1 MSTITE
7 DYYLCE
13 GIYLKANEKELID
26 ERKCNKKLHID
37 TNNNDKITVFEREV
51 KEWIIHPIN
60 TLIYDD
66 IKKIKTI
73 KDSSGNKIKI
83 VHYKYKPFKNAIA
96 ILFSAFSYI
105 EKIQRYYNGTPFI
118 NGDRNST
125 ALLVE
130 GLKRIFNNLQNVND
144 DDDLKDIL
152 KKTRHSMMHY
162 GMIGDSVLLNYLHE
176 DFDEAIK
183 YDSTT
188 KNIKI
193 SPYHLYNSILKDFEN
208 YIKLLKTPTKTILL
222 SNFNIV
228 FKKVYEDEIN
238 HLKP

>member
-105 EKIQRYYNGTPFI
+105 EKIQRYYKGEPFI
-118 NGDRNST
+118 DGNKNISST
-125 ALLVE
+125 TLLGE
-130 GLKRIFNNLQNVND
+130 GLKRIFNNLQSIN

-162 GMIGDSVLLNYLHE
+162 GMIGNSVLLNYLHK

-188 KNIKI
+188 KNI
-193 SPYHLYNSILKDFEN
+193 
-208 YIKLLKTPTKTILL
+208 
-222 SNFNIV
+222 
-228 FKKVYEDEIN
+228 
-238 HLKP
+238 

>member
-13 GIYLKANEKELID
+13 GIYLKANEKKLID
-26 ERKCNKKLHID
+26 E
-37 TNNNDKITVFEREV
+37 NNNDKPLIIANIDDKITIFEREV
-51 KEWIIHPIN
+51 KEWILHPMCI
-60 TLIYDD
+60 LLEED
-66 IKKIKTI
+66 IKKVENEGSKTI
-73 KDSSGNKIKI
+73 I
-83 VHYKYKPFKNAIA
+83 HYKYKPFKNAIA

-105 EKIQRYYNGTPFI
+105 EKMQRYYEGTPYI
-118 NGDRNST
+118 DGDRNST
-125 ALLVE
+125 TLLVK
-130 GLKRIFNNLQNVND
+130 GLKRIFTNLKNEND
-144 DDDLKDIL
+144 IDLKEIL

-162 GMIGDSVLLNYLHE
+162 GMIGDGVLLNYLNK

-193 SPYHLYNSILKDFEN
+193 SPYHLYDSISKDFEK
-208 YIKLLKTPTKTILL
+208 YIKLLKTLNQTTLLNNFKT
-222 SNFNIV
+222 V
-228 FKKVYEDEIN
+228 FEKIYEEEIN

>member
-37 TNNNDKITVFEREV
+37 TNDNDKITIFEREV
-51 KEWIIHPIN
+51 KEWILHPLCI
-60 TLIYDD
+60 LLEDD
-66 IKKIKTI
+66 IEKIEKNEN
-73 KDSSGNKIKI
+73 GCEKII
-83 VHYKYKPFKNAIA
+83 HYKYKPFKNAIA
-96 ILFSAFSYI
+96 ILFNVFAYI

-130 GLKRIFNNLQNVND
+130 GLKRIFNNLQNVN

-208 YIKLLKTPTKTILL
+208 FIKLLKTPTETILL